1 MKRATLLAVVFALSL
16 SLILGACSSAATST
30 PTTTTPSTEN
40 TTPSPP
46 AGEPVTLKIAVLP
59 IVDTLPMYVA
69 DAEGLFEARGLKVE
83 FIPVASAPER
93 DQILLAGQADGTIT
107 DGIAMLFLNQEGIR
121 FQMVRYAQKPSPDY
135 GSFSIVTAK
144 DSGITHVANLKQVE
158 IGISEGTIIEY
169 VLDRLLEKEGFTDDE
184 IHTIAIPK
192 IPDRMALLS
201 SVKLKAAVLPDP
213 LAPLAASQ
221 GAKIL
226 LDNSNAP
233 YGASVYAFSTATIAA
248 HPSAVANFVAAIDE
262 AVALIAQNPDK
273 YKPLL
278 AEKHLVPDPLLE
290 GYRIP
295 PFPTEGVLT
304 QAEWN
309 DIVAWAE
316 GKGLVKHAV
325 PYESVVI
332 AFK

>member
-1 MKRATLLAVVFALSL
+1 MKRITLLVAVLALSL
-16 SLILGACSSAATST
+16 SLVLGACASTAT
-30 PTTTTPSTEN
+30 PTPAAAPAEGNAAQN
-40 TTPSPP
+40 TP

-69 DAEGLFEARGLKVE
+69 DAEGLFAARGLKVE

-107 DGIAMLFLNQEGIR
+107 DGIAMLFLNQEGIH
-121 FQMVRYAQKPSPDY
+121 FQMVRYAQKPSGNY
-135 GSFSIVTAK
+135 GTFSIVVAK
-144 DSGITHVANLKQVE
+144 DSGITKIDDLKNVE

-169 VLDRLLEKEGFTDDE
+169 VLDRLLQKEGFAPNE

-201 SVKLKAAVLPDP
+201 SGKLKAAVLPDP
-213 LAPLAASQ
+213 LAPLAALQ

-226 LDNSNAP
+226 LDNSIAP
-233 YGASVYAFSTATIAA
+233 QYGASVYAFSTATIAA
-248 HPSAVANFVAAIDE
+248 HPNAVADFTDAIDE
-262 AVALIAQNPDK
+262 AVALIAQNPEK

-278 AEKHLVPDPLLE
+278 SEKHLVPDPLLE
-290 GYRIP
+290 DYRIP
-295 PFPTEGVLT
+295 PFPTQGVLT
-304 QAEWN
+304 RAEWN
-309 DIVAWAE
+309 DIVAWAQS
-316 GKGLVKHAV
+316 KGLVKHPV